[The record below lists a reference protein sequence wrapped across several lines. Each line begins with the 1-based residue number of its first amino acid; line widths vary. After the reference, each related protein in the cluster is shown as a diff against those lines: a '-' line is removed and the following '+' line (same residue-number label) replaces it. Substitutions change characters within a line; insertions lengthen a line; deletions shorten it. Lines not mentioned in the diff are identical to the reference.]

1 MNWFLYDKDH
11 RHEGVKS
18 YTKYRNYPSISAI
31 KEKTKSASGFTF
43 NHKTKEV
50 VMKEVKDID
59 VSKVSQ
65 ENDIPT

>member
-50 VMKEVKDID
+50 VMKEVKDVD